1 MPKAQLM
8 ESGEAD
14 GERRRWRRPRTA
26 EDGDDCGCSRVR
38 DRQNRG
44 GGPRSNGQR
53 RHRWATL
60 SFQGGHLSPYA
71 NTHHSDTP
79 VNRPDTLSGV
89 HSGVAQTGGEL

>member
-1 MPKAQLM
+1 M
-8 ESGEAD
+8 ESVVA
-14 GERRRWRRPRTA
+14 
-26 EDGDDCGCSRVR
+26 GDDQERQKTGTAAGVLGLGIG

-79 VNRPDTLSGV
+79 ANGPDTLSDV
-89 HSGVAQTGGEL
+89 HSGMAQTGGEL